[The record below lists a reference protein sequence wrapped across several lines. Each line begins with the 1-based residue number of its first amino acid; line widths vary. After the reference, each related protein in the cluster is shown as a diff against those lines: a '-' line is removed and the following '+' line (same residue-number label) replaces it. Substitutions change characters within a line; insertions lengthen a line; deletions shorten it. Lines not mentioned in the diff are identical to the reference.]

1 MFQSCAGVQSHVNY
15 CLNLSVIDTYNCAYN
30 FNYSILSLS
39 TSVFFSACEKE
50 LLKTAELKC
59 CYVY

>member
-1 MFQSCAGVQSHVNY
+1 MQVYIHMLIIVLICRSLAHNILIVR
-15 CLNLSVIDTYNCAYN
+15 II